1 MARSSPAWRRAGR
14 SETAVG
20 ASSCTCAKASSTT
33 RESAELSGVRGHGWF
48 PGADVVHDDH
58 GRGWVWGAGLG
69 RVTVRFE
76 TRASGPGPILTL
88 AADDPALHAVGIEP
102 LARALDHGD
111 EQDEALADED

>member
-1 MARSSPAWRRAGR
+1 MNFQRAL
-14 SETAVG
+14 TASTLAAGIGVAGLFGVG
-20 ASSCTCAKASSTT
+20 LAGANAD
-33 RESAELSGVRGHGWF
+33 
-48 PGADVVHDDH
+48 PGCPPNAQCGQHDDH

-102 LARALDHGD
+102 LARALAHGD